1 MVSNDELKEVIIKT
15 HLCYYFSGII
25 TIEDFNFGNILT
37 EEISHKN
44 IFGLWHFVPNFDWFK
59 FIAYL
64 IWWGGWIY

>member
-1 MVSNDELKEVIIKT
+1 MVSNDELKEVNIKT

-44 IFGLWHFVPNFDWFK
+44 IFGL
-59 FIAYL
+59 
-64 IWWGGWIY
+64 